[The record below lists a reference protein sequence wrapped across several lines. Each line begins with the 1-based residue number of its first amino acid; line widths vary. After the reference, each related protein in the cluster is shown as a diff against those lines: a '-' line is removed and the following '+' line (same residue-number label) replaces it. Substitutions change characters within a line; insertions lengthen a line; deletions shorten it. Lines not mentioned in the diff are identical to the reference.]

1 MGARIRIPQISI
13 TGTVDV
19 ADKIYPKARAQAWTG
34 ALDLRAGT
42 MRALLLDGT
51 YAYNDS
57 HAFLSDVSGIA
68 RVKASQPMT
77 GRAVN
82 LTTSNFDSDDP
93 TVQAVTGDDVEQIIL
108 YLDTGIEVFVEAD
121 LLQGHGDQHGAVHA
135 RRFRYPY
142 RCSCVGMVQTMSAAA
157 P

>member
-1 MGARIRIPQISI
+1 M
-13 TGTVDV
+13 

-57 HAFLSDVSGIA
+57 HAFLSDVPADS
-68 RVKASQPMT
+68 RVKASQPIT

-108 YLDTGIEVFVEAD
+108 YLDTGIESSSRLIFYKDTGISTVPFTPDGSDIRIV
-121 LLQGHGDQHGAVHA
+121 VHA
-135 RRFRYPY
+135 SGWFKP
-142 RCSCVGMVQTMSAAA
+142 
-157 P
+157 

>member
-1 MGARIRIPQISI
+1 M
-13 TGTVDV
+13 T
-19 ADKIYPKARAQAWTG
+19 DKIYPKARAQAWTG

-57 HAFLSDVSGIA
+57 HAFLSDVSESA
-68 RVKASQPMT
+68 RVKASQPIT

-108 YLDTGIEVFVEAD
+108 YLDTGIEASSRLIFYKDTGISTVPFTPDGSDIRIV
-121 LLQGHGDQHGAVHA
+121 VHA
-135 RRFRYPY
+135 SGWFKP
-142 RCSCVGMVQTMSAAA
+142 
-157 P
+157 